1 MPIQQLVSSSQ
12 KQINTISFN
21 IDPDI
26 ASKALERRISQQRE
40 FIEKQLA
47 EAQKDLM
54 NNFTFTCPIPAK
66 SGLCKGN
73 PVRDDPGHLC
83 AYHRKQNDDEFKKT
97 LDPKTGKGWGRWVAP
112 WIKPEKTA
120 PKFEYELTA
129 EQKEILKKTEEIK
142 DAREKAR
149 IKNDQEKENIV
160 YIPRKIIKYRK
171 IRRNI
176 THPYTKLANNLKE
189 LTNECDDL
197 ADLHLDEDD
206 NEMKQ
211 D

>member
-1 MPIQQLVSSSQ
+1 MNSVSNSATRPNAPNPPNALNPPNASNPPMPIQQLVSSSQ

-129 EQKEILKKTEEIK
+129 EQKEILKKK
-142 DAREKAR
+142 QKKLRMH
-149 IKNDQEKENIV
+149 V
-160 YIPRKIIKYRK
+160 RK
-171 IRRNI
+171 
-176 THPYTKLANNLKE
+176 PE
-189 LTNECDDL
+189 
-197 ADLHLDEDD
+197 
-206 NEMKQ
+206 
-211 D
+211 